1 MIIVFCSILLYYL
14 FSDGIFVK
22 SIKNIRLLVYLK
34 ICLMLVF
41 LWKRKLGKDLK
52 FKCFMLELFD
62 IVKLRE
68 WWKLYVEF

>member
-1 MIIVFCSILLYYL
+1 MIIVFSSILLYYL

-34 ICLMLVF
+34 ICLKLVF
-41 LWKRKLGKDLK
+41 LCKRKLGKDLK
-52 FKCFMLELFD
+52 FKCFMLGLFD